1 MRKCLRCD
9 EVMIEDYGL
18 RTENL
23 TAVASVVLSKGDVF
37 FQQKTWAKLRLLY
50 AQSVEKSQ
58 YFLTNYIKSSS
69 E

>member
-23 TAVASVVLSKGDVF
+23 TAVASVVLSKGDGF
-37 FQQKTWAKLRLLY
+37 F
-50 AQSVEKSQ
+50 
-58 YFLTNYIKSSS
+58 
-69 E
+69 

>member
-23 TAVASVVLSKGDVF
+23 TPITSVVLSKGDGF
-37 FQQKTWAKLRLLY
+37 FSAKNMGKIKATVCPKCGEISIFFDELY
-50 AQSVEKSQ
+50 K
-58 YFLTNYIKSSS
+58 IK
-69 E
+69 